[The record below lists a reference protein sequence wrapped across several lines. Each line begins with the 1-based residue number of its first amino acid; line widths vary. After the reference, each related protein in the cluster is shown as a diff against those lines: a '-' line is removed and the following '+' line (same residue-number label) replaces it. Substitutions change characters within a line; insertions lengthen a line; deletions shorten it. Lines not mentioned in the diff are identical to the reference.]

1 MTSDTKTKR
10 LIEDL
15 RRYAKR
21 YEDGSTLG
29 RAIESTEDLMYEAA
43 ALIEE
48 QQRKLSM
55 LSEVTATAERILRT
69 QR

>member
-10 LIEDL
+10 LIENL

-48 QQRKLSM
+48 QQRQLSM
-55 LSEVTATAERILRT
+55 LSEVAAIAERVLR
-69 QR
+69 